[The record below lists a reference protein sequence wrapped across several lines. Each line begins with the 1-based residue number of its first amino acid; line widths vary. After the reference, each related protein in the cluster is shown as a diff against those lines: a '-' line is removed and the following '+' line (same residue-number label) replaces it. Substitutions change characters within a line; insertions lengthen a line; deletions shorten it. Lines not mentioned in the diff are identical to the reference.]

1 MTYRNFRITAQD
13 TYSKIQPS
21 TWSAW
26 STGAVKSHPRNW
38 KEKLKWGDTQT
49 KFFTKWFQEYCSY
62 YTTFTFLFSSSFW
75 SESTVRNSGATISKG
90 CMSCSV
96 LQLFSCEKFR
106 GLLGPAGASQ
116 EWTVIQS
123 FTVRQLQLIV
133 CMGQG
138 KSLFHYFMIFER
150 LQGLQPNCF

>member
-1 MTYRNFRITAQD
+1 MISRILFILHYIHIFILIFILERI
-13 TYSKIQPS
+13 YSK
-21 TWSAW
+21 
-26 STGAVKSHPRNW
+26 
-38 KEKLKWGDTQT
+38 KLRCDNFKRM
-49 KFFTKWFQEYCSY
+49 YVLLS
-62 YTTFTFLFSSSFW
+62 
-75 SESTVRNSGATISKG
+75 VATILKIWKVNYSFYLDFKEG
-90 CMSCSV
+90 KFEI
-96 LQLFSCEKFR
+96 LTCEKFR

-150 LQGLQPNCF
+150 LQGLRPNCF